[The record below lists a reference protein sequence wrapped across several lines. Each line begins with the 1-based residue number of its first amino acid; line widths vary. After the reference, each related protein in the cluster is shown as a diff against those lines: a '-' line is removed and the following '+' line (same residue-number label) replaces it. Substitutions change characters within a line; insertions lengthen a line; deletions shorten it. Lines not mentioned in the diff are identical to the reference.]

1 MKRKK
6 KEMGE
11 TGEEEEE
18 EKSEREIEFER
29 QRDYYLQ
36 MLGED
41 GVKNIEDLSNLRS
54 PEEQQKLFEEEEKI
68 KMEEERRKILEE
80 EERQKEILMKENN
93 ICPYCKQ
100 NTGSL
105 NYNTMESTMKS
116 GKLKKKENP
125 ALLPPNHDQLMD
137 TFSNKDFVC
146 CVHHNQ
152 GPFNVEDQDPRE
164 FQNMPPCMLNN
175 IIPAGKPTT
184 KNVPLNLFS
193 QE

>member
-1 MKRKK
+1 M
-6 KEMGE
+6 
-11 TGEEEEE
+11 
-18 EKSEREIEFER
+18 S
-29 QRDYYLQ
+29 
-36 MLGED
+36 
-41 GVKNIEDLSNLRS
+41 
-54 PEEQQKLFEEEEKI
+54 LF
-68 KMEEERRKILEE
+68 
-80 EERQKEILMKENN
+80 
-93 ICPYCKQ
+93 KQ